1 MLMPKKV
8 KYRKTHR
15 GDQIKGKATQKTTL
29 SFGSFGLKSLEAGW
43 ITSRQIEA
51 ARRTITGH
59 LQRRGKVWIRI
70 FPDKSISVKGNE
82 IRMGGGKGNVDHYVA
97 PIKPGTVMFEMDGV
111 TLELAREALK
121 LAAHKM
127 PVKTT
132 IIVKSNS

>member
-1 MLMPKKV
+1 MLIPKKV

-15 GDQIKGKATQKTTL
+15 GDQIRGVALRKATL
-29 SFGSFGLKSLEAGW
+29 SFGSFGLKTLEAGW

-51 ARRTITGH
+51 ARRAITGH

-70 FPDKSISVKGNE
+70 FPDKSVTVKGNE
-82 IRMGGGKGNVDHYVA
+82 IRMGGGKGAVDHYVA
-97 PIKPGTVMFEMDGV
+97 PVKPGTMLFEMDGV
-111 TLELAREALK
+111 TSELARAALR

-132 IIVKSNS
+132 VVSK

>member
-1 MLMPKKV
+1 MPKKV

-15 GDQIKGKATQKTTL
+15 GDQIKGKATQKATL

-51 ARRTITGH
+51 ARRAITGH

>member
-15 GDQIKGKATQKTTL
+15 GDQIRGKATQKTTL
-29 SFGSFGLKSLEAGW
+29 NFGSFGLKSLEAGW

-51 ARRTITGH
+51 ARRAITGH

-82 IRMGGGKGNVDHYVA
+82 IRMGGGKGSVDHYVA

-132 IIVKSNS
+132 IIVKSNL